1 MGTVLDFNFEG
12 IDGEYI
18 LIPKKVLR
26 QCEKLTRQITISS
39 NLPSFNDKKTRQIKS
54 FQSAVDYLQKNN
66 VEVTSDSL
74 ANVLQI
80 TPDMVQQVLDLA
92 IELKHIEKTDN
103 NTYIIKL
110 KGDKEKIEKQPS
122 NFKKALSLFYSYY
135 MGNIQKKPIFCFQDR
150 KVLQDLIKVFT
161 IEELEKLFEGYFKLN
176 NKFLKDQGFPLKFV
190 SANANKIL
198 NGKVEKIDFTNSSGY
213 TMSDEQLKM
222 YLEGLNNNKYTG
234 KEEWEKDYLNE
245 SKKRGLR

>member
-80 TPDMVQQVLDLA
+80 TPDMVQQVLDCL
-92 IELKHIEKTDN
+92 ILVI
-103 NTYIIKL
+103 L
-110 KGDKEKIEKQPS
+110 L
-122 NFKKALSLFYSYY
+122 FLSLRYAR
-135 MGNIQKKPIFCFQDR
+135 MVFQ
-150 KVLQDLIKVFT
+150 
-161 IEELEKLFEGYFKLN
+161 
-176 NKFLKDQGFPLKFV
+176 
-190 SANANKIL
+190 
-198 NGKVEKIDFTNSSGY
+198 
-213 TMSDEQLKM
+213 
-222 YLEGLNNNKYTG
+222 
-234 KEEWEKDYLNE
+234 
-245 SKKRGLR
+245 